1 MSTLEERL
9 AQALKS
15 GAPQEPVEETVETTV
30 EQQEVTITE
39 QTSTNEN
46 EEEVQRQEEGRDEEP
61 LFSIDE
67 EADEE
72 EEVVSPFKGFAQKLG
87 VEASQ
92 EDELVEYVSNLKKN
106 FEELQNR
113 NPYPNEELAKAAEI
127 ASKGGD
133 WKDYLKLVEIDY
145 STLDDL
151 EVAKYDLKQMG
162 ISEDEIELM
171 DENQLKVEGRRIKQR
186 AEADRKNRLKQIEA
200 EADQR
205 KAAEAQKLQEQ
216 KAKEQRLH
224 NELYE
229 SLQKTADTGFQGIKM
244 NKPFVDK
251 IHKKLVSGRGVMD
264 MFLDSSGN
272 LDPNKVIETALKVEL
287 FDKVLGHAKTV
298 SKNAGKREVMNS
310 LTNPNLSGKPS
321 SVTQEEKSEIG
332 QSLHRKLMSRL
343 HPTKPQK

>member
-15 GAPQEPVEETVETTV
+15 GAPQEPVVETVEEPV
-30 EQQEVTITE
+30 QQEEVTITE
-39 QTSTNEN
+39 QTSTSEN
-46 EEEVQRQEEGRDEEP
+46 EEEVRQQEERRDEEP

-72 EEVVSPFKGFAQKLG
+72 EEVSPFKGFAQKLG

-92 EDELVEYVSNLKKN
+92 EDELVEYVSNLKKSY
-106 FEELQNR
+106 EELQNR

-127 ASKGGD
+127 AAKGGD

-151 EVAKYDLKQMG
+151 EIAKYDLRQMG
-162 ISEDEIELM
+162 ISDDEIELM

-186 AEADRKNRLKQIEA
+186 AEADRKNRLKQIEVEA
-200 EADQR
+200 EQR
-205 KAAEAQKLQEQ
+205 KAAEAEKLQEQ

-224 NELYE
+224 KELYE

-343 HPTKPQK
+343 QPTKPQK